1 MASEGYRD
9 FAKMYLTEF
18 VKELSIVPEADHI
31 IGILIGGGVFM
42 ENGII
47 MVFVTSRI
55 NLANE
60 KNALLDMV

>member
-1 MASEGYRD
+1 
-9 FAKMYLTEF
+9 MYLTEF